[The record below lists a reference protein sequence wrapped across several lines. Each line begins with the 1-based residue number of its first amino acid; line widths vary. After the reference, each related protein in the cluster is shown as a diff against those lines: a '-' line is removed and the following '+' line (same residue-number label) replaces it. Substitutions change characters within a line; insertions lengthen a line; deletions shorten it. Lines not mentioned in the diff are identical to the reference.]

1 MAINKLN
8 KTFINEQILTATE
21 MNQVSSKIDEI
32 IDGVNTIPA
41 SNAILTKTE
50 AQNTY
55 LNKTDANN
63 IYATKTTVNN
73 KGDKIVMQTVTGA
86 TPTQEISSNKFYK
99 FEEVTS
105 LTITLAAETSNVYNE
120 YLFQFT
126 SGTTPTVLNLPETVK
141 WIGDNTIE
149 ANKTYIVSIVSNLA
163 VLGGA

>member
-41 SNAILTKTE
+41 SNAILTKT
-50 AQNTY
+50 
-55 LNKTDANN
+55 DANN

-73 KGDKIVMQTVTGA
+73 KADKIVMQTVTGA
-86 TPTQEISSNKFYK
+86 TPTQKISSNKFYK